1 MSLVTL
7 TEALDF
13 CEVER
18 GYFEISAANDE
29 LILTSD
35 QGAAT
40 IDIPD
45 GTYDGAELATALQTA
60 MNADTTLTG
69 TGTITFAVSYSTTT
83 RKFTIDATVGH
94 TIAYTNTGSDAGLT
108 LGFSADKDAAQTI
121 TSDTEAGDPTSIVE
135 QIREATEE
143 FVINTH
149 CRRHFEADDYVE
161 YRNGNGMESM
171 LLNEIPVIQIYN
183 LTIGYDD
190 AIKIE
195 NSNTDTAFSTFIVA
209 SDELKL
215 IIRGGDNAGE
225 DTLDFDDYTT
235 LENLVD
241 AINALE
247 NGWVA
252 ELVETDYSTF
262 PVTELIINPGERVVD
277 ENTTAYLKMPDYEEV
292 DYSLDPDAGMLER
305 QQWPTGYRNIRIDYR
320 AGYETLPSDLT
331 LGILILIKV
340 WYDKHFEESFGLD
353 SYNSG
358 GASKTFQKMPEDAV
372 KFLSRFVKW

>member
-7 TEALDF
+7 TEALSF

-18 GYFEISAANDE
+18 GYFEITAANDG

-35 QGAAT
+35 QGSAT

-69 TGTITFAVSYSTTT
+69 GTITFAVSYSDQ
-83 RKFTIDATVGH
+83 KFTLDATVGH

-121 TSDTEAGDPTSIVE
+121 TSDTEAGDPTAIVE

-161 YRNGNGMESM
+161 YRNGNGMEAM
-171 LLNEIPVIQIYN
+171 NLDEIPVIQIYN

-195 NSNTDTAFSTFIVA
+195 NSNTDTAFSTFIVS
-209 SDELKL
+209 SDSLRL
-215 IIRGGDNAGE
+215 IIRGGANAND

-235 LENLVD
+235 LESLVD

-277 ENTTAYLKMPDYEEV
+277 ENTTAYLKMPDYEEI
-292 DYSLDPDAGMLER
+292 DYSLDPEAGVLGR
-305 QQWPTGYRNIRIDYR
+305 DGGWPTGYRNIRIDYR
-320 AGYETLPSDLT
+320 TGYETLPSDLT
-331 LGILILIKV
+331 LGVLILIKI